1 MKIPETKTI
10 LNIALAIGL
19 FIGGK
24 ALLEALGLLKSADDK
39 IADQLALE
47 SGGNI
52 QDTSPNAPAG
62 LSLNPNYWKNIFANI
77 QKEQK
82 AKKLP
87 ILTGKQIQQLLFFEN
102 RPINSYSFKDLFK
115 IENLT
120 AGGLLFNLFNASSYI
135 ALQKKLGLT
144 NSKSFE
150 WINAYLFLAYN
161 IYNAKGIFKDN
172 PESVNSIF
180 QKLNSRAK
188 ISYLSEIFTKAFGI
202 DLQTYLAS
210 FLDTTEMTKLA
221 NYLKNKKMV

>member
-1 MKIPETKTI
+1 MPETKTI

-24 ALLEALGLLKSADDK
+24 ALLEALGLLKTADDK
-39 IADQLALE
+39 TAEQLELE
-47 SGGNI
+47 SGGNV
-52 QDTSPNAPAG
+52 QDTSPTAPAG

-77 QKEQK
+77 KKEQI

-87 ILTGKQIQQLLFFEN
+87 ILTGKQMLQLLFFEN
-102 RPINSYSFKDLFK
+102 RPINNYSFKDLLK
-115 IENLT
+115 VENIFVL
-120 AGGLLFNLFNASSYI
+120 ALFSNLFKKANYI
-135 ALQKKLGLT
+135 VLQKKLGLT
-144 NSKSFE
+144 SNKSYE

-172 PESVNSIF
+172 PDSVNSIF

-188 ISYLSEIFTKAFGI
+188 ISYLSEVFTKAYGI

-221 NYLKNKKMV
+221 NYLKNKKIV